1 MDFLQALKSLP
12 LGYELFERTFASEIW
27 GDLFSGGLIYLFIY
41 LFFVGGG
48 GRGGGVLSVYY
59 IQSKLR

>member
-1 MDFLQALKSLP
+1 MNYSKGRLRLRF
-12 LGYELFERTFASEIW
+12 
-27 GDLFSGGLIYLFIY
+27 GGLIYLFIY
-41 LFFVGGG
+41 LFIYFLWGR